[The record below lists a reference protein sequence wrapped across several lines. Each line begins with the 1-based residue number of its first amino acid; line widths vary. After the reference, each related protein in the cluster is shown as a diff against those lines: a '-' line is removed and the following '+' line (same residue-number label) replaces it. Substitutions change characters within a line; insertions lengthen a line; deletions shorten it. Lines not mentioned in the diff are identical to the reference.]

1 MIFVIFYAIVEVRKF
16 LHFLIVRNAN
26 YHRNE
31 ESSMASAD
39 LKPPYTPFPEQVY
52 SLDEL
57 EQILTAFQVCTGLHI
72 HLADNGGNI
81 LLSIGKTAP
90 YCTIVEKIIRT
101 GEPCQQEKLRANRQA
116 GTMGSSYFFTCHAGA
131 YNIAFPITNRR
142 QQYGVVIA
150 GPFLLEEPDEAMTRT
165 FQQKHHLS
173 EHDVSALDACA
184 KTIPVIS
191 PVHATQISNLL
202 SYLVGGY
209 LRGTKEMMRAGSE
222 RLMQQSRISEALQNY
237 KNLTPAAQKSYP
249 IQLENTLIARTKRA
263 DTIGARLALNE
274 LLGFLLLYESYEI
287 DKLKIRVIELCAL
300 LSRAAIDR
308 DGDAERILD
317 LNEKL
322 IREISSTGDFNEIC
336 YILSDNIDVFTEQFI
351 ESDQHHSAITHA
363 IRYLSNHYSEA
374 VTLASAAKSAGVHPS
389 YLSALFRKVTGLTFK
404 DYLNQIRVEHALE
417 LLKNTDYP
425 IMEIA
430 ISCGFND
437 QSYFTKVFKKQTGMT
452 PRQFR

>member
-1 MIFVIFYAIVEVRKF
+1 
-16 LHFLIVRNAN
+16 
-26 YHRNE
+26 
-31 ESSMASAD
+31 MAAKD
-39 LKPPYTPFPEQVY
+39 QKTAYTPFPEQVY

-57 EQILTAFQVCTGLHI
+57 EQLLTSFKVCTGLHV
-72 HLADNGGNI
+72 HLADNGGNV
-81 LLSIGKTAP
+81 LLAVGDPAP
-90 YCTIVEKIIRT
+90 YCTAVTEILQTE
-101 GEPCQQEKLRANRQA
+101 EPCRQERLLANRQA
-116 GTMGSSYFFTCHAGA
+116 GTMGSAYFYTCHAGA
-131 YNIAFPITNRR
+131 CNIAFPIVNRR

-150 GPFLLEEPDEAMTRT
+150 GPFLLEEPDAAMTRPL
-165 FQQKHHLS
+165 QQKHRLS
-173 EHDVSALDACA
+173 GHAPERLAACA
-184 KTIPVIS
+184 QKIPVIS

-209 LRGTKEMMRAGSE
+209 LRGTREMMRAGSE
-222 RLMQQSRISEALQNY
+222 RLLQQSRISEALQNY

-249 IQLENTLIARTKRA
+249 IQLENTLLARTRRA
-263 DTIGARLALNE
+263 DTTGARLALND

-300 LSRAAIDR
+300 LSRAAIER

-322 IREISSTGDFNEIC
+322 IREINETGDFNEIC

-363 IRYLSNHYSEA
+363 IRYLSVHYSEP
-374 VTLASAAKSAGVHPS
+374 VTLAGAARSAGVHPS
-389 YLSALFRKVTGLTFK
+389 YLSSLFRKVTGLTFK
-404 DYLNQIRVEHALE
+404 DYLNQIRIEHALE

>member
-1 MIFVIFYAIVEVRKF
+1 MILLKCAIFSIF
-16 LHFLIVRNAN
+16 LDNTANFLNCGVTG
-26 YHRNE
+26 
-31 ESSMASAD
+31 MAAKD
-39 LKPPYTPFPEQVY
+39 QKTAYTPFPEQVY

-57 EQILTAFQVCTGLHI
+57 EQLLTSFKVCTGLHV
-72 HLADNGGNI
+72 HLADNGGNV
-81 LLSIGKTAP
+81 LLAVGDPAP
-90 YCTIVEKIIRT
+90 YCTAVTEILQTE
-101 GEPCQQEKLRANRQA
+101 EPCRQERLLANRQA
-116 GTMGSSYFFTCHAGA
+116 GTMGSAYFYTCHAGA
-131 YNIAFPITNRR
+131 CNIAFPIVNRR

-150 GPFLLEEPDEAMTRT
+150 GPFLLEEPDAAMTRPL
-165 FQQKHHLS
+165 QQKHRLS
-173 EHDVSALDACA
+173 GHAPERLAACA
-184 KTIPVIS
+184 QKIPVIS

-209 LRGTKEMMRAGSE
+209 LRGTREMMRAGSE
-222 RLMQQSRISEALQNY
+222 RLLQQSRISEALQNY

-249 IQLENTLIARTKRA
+249 IQLENTLLARTRRA
-263 DTIGARLALNE
+263 DTTGARLALND

-300 LSRAAIDR
+300 LSRAAIER

-322 IREISSTGDFNEIC
+322 IREINETGDFNEIC

-363 IRYLSNHYSEA
+363 IRYLSVHYSEP
-374 VTLASAAKSAGVHPS
+374 VTLAGAARSAGVHPS
-389 YLSALFRKVTGLTFK
+389 YLSSLFRKVTGLTFK
-404 DYLNQIRVEHALE
+404 DYLNQIRIEHALE